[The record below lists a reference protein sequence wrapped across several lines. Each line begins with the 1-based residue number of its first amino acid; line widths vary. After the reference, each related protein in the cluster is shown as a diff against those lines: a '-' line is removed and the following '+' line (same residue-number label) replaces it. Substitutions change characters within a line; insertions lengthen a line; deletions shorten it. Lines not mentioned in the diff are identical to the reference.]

1 MDEIIN
7 KIISID
13 KETVRMKL
21 KTEEIIMNKEKEL
34 KEILQEL
41 EKKYMEEG
49 RLEGEKI
56 YTEILRN
63 GEIEIERL
71 KSQDIETLE
80 RIDKVYREN
89 KSRLIEDLW
98 NSLFIG
104 EE

>member
-13 KETVRMKL
+13 KETVKMKL
-21 KTEEIIMNKEKEL
+21 KTEEIIRGKEKEL
-34 KEILQEL
+34 KETLQEL
-41 EKKYMEEG
+41 EKKYTEEG
-49 RLEGEKI
+49 RLEGEKT
-56 YTEILRN
+56 YNEIIRN
-63 GEIEIERL
+63 GEAEIERL

-80 RIDKVYREN
+80 RIDNVY
-89 KSRLIEDLW
+89 KGSKFQLIEDLW